1 MKLRRKTGTFVVPL
15 VAAATAIAFTAPGA
29 GATASGPPTFAGTA
43 NALALDLNLTAPTA
57 LIGAVTGGGNSLTQK
72 ISLTASELDST
83 GLIKATAELLSGL
96 LNQGKVSNADGGKT
110 AEEAII
116 PQQNIAGILDLGVG
130 TTKFTADAARN
141 LTDSFSE
148 LANIKVSLAPLFAS
162 GDVPADVTQ
171 TLDGALAD
179 VTGTVESLT
188 GELNSVLGLVEQ
200 TVEDTVGQ
208 AVDLPTIVPEQL
220 PLIPD
225 LTSIDLLNV
234 QKIWSNSVVKTVD
247 DLVSATSESGIVNA
261 SLLGGLI
268 EVPAFQYKS
277 MAQTA
282 GKPGTASADTEI
294 TQIAVRVAGSDV
306 VKVAGN
312 QLTVGDV
319 VLDLDDPAMSG
330 LPVDDILAPVNDV
343 LNQLLNVV
351 GLSVAQGEGITEVA
365 EDGSFAK
372 ASTSAFRLSLAPL
385 HAVGQDDLLAI
396 TLRLLPTDAAV
407 TAAGAPPEQVQ
418 PPAKVEAPPAAPANL
433 PRTGGGAAALLLGAL
448 ALGGAGV
455 LRRMS

>member
-1 MKLRRKTGTFVVPL
+1 MKFRRRTGKLVTPL
-15 VAAATAIAFTAPGA
+15 LAAATAIAFTAPGA
-29 GATASGPPTFAGTA
+29 GAAGSGPPNFAGVA
-43 NALALDLNLTAPTA
+43 NALALDLNVTAPSA
-57 LIGAVTGGGNSLTQK
+57 LIGAVTGGSNNLTQK
-72 ISLTASELDST
+72 ISLTNSELDST

-96 LNQGKVSNADGGKT
+96 LNQGKVSNADGSSS

-130 TTKFTADAARN
+130 TTKFTADLSQN

-148 LANIKVSLAPLFAS
+148 LANVRLSLAPLFAG
-162 GDVPADVTQ
+162 GDVPADVTA

-179 VTGTVESLT
+179 VTNTVEDLT
-188 GELNSVLGLVEQ
+188 GDLNLALDDVTQTLEDTLGQ
-200 TVEDTVGQ
+200 TVELPV
-208 AVDLPTIVPEQL
+208 VEPEDLPSV
-220 PLIPD
+220 PD
-225 LTSIDLLNV
+225 LTSIDLVNV

-247 DLVSATSESGIVNA
+247 DVITAESVSGIVDA

-277 MAQTA
+277 IAGTA
-282 GKPGTASADTEI
+282 GKPGTAFADTEV

-372 ASTSAFRLSLAPL
+372 ASTSAFRLSLKPL
-385 HAVGQDDLLAI
+385 HAVGEDSLLAI

-407 TAAGAPPEQVQ
+407 TAAGAPPEQV
-418 PPAKVEAPPAAPANL
+418 PAPDVKEPAAAPPAL
-433 PRTGGGAAALLLGAL
+433 PRTGGGAVALLMGAL
-448 ALGGAGV
+448 ALGGAGA